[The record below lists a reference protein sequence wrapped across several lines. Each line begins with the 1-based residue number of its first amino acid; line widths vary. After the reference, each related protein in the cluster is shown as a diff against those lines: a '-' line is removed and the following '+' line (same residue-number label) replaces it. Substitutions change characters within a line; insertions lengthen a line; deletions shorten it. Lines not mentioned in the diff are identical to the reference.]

1 MASQPEPSD
10 VRKAAY
16 DQLPRA
22 PVRYVGAQFE
32 RANPDAEGIAK
43 VEQVR
48 KLLHEAAEARL
59 RLLLLLRKKG
69 ELKMDQQTAWDS
81 DIKTVKDGINQAND
95 IFSIIAKP
103 KNYKLRDVGEAL
115 AYEERSDATELLN
128 IGKRMLQR
136 SQAVQGLGK
145 AAASQDNAQVEAL
158 WTSVSS
164 NMADTTASPVAS
176 AVEVCP
182 EPKDYTNHPLG
193 YLASD
198 SSSTQ
203 ALCASSSTG
212 LDANAQ
218 VNTNAKP
225 ISDTMPIPMPSTP
238 QPAPRV
244 EHQPHAMPI
253 PTP

>member
-1 MASQPEPSD
+1 MASQAEST
-10 VRKAAY
+10 VALKTVFNE
-16 DQLPRA
+16 LPRA
-22 PVRYVGAQFE
+22 PVRYVGAQFD
-32 RANPDAEGIAK
+32 RANPDAAGTANVQRLRE
-43 VEQVR
+43 
-48 KLLHEAAEARL
+48 LLQEATESRARL
-59 RLLLLLRKKG
+59 VMLLRKKG
-69 ELKMDQQTAWDS
+69 ELSVEQHAAWDS
-81 DIKTVKDGINQAND
+81 DVKSVRDSIKQATD
-95 IFSIIAKP
+95 LFSSIAKP

-182 EPKDYTNHPLG
+182 EPKDCTNHPLG

-203 ALCASSSTG
+203 ALCIIVDWT
-212 LDANAQ
+212 
-218 VNTNAKP
+218 
-225 ISDTMPIPMPSTP
+225 
-238 QPAPRV
+238 
-244 EHQPHAMPI
+244 
-253 PTP
+253 